1 MLKRLVIPAYLSVA
15 VVGIG
20 AGVAAQGCGGGEE
33 ETTICVAVEPK
44 DGGPSAKC
52 PNTADAGVCPP
63 GCEAEVV

>member
-15 VVGIG
+15 VVGLG
-20 AGVAAQGCGGGEE
+20 AGAAAEGCGPSEE
-33 ETTICVAVEPK
+33 ETTICVAVESK

-52 PNTADAGVCPP
+52 PSEADAGVCPR